1 MRLQFARA
9 LSFACRGRLRTLLAD
24 CSTDGLYCATI
35 TRQQIFE
42 RSLQATV
49 EGVFPH
55 ESRAPTVFFSTQ
67 ICFIS
72 RPGCQGRNKLWW
84 RSSQVGSLAPHVRT
98 WDLSEA
104 NILFAIVR
112 AMWKTFGPLQKNPDG
127 PFNISKHLD
136 SCVLFRANRKLAP
149 WAAVFQNLTKLN

>member
-112 AMWKTFGPLQKNPDG
+112 AVWKTVGPLQKIQMG
-127 PFNISKHLD
+127 PLISA
-136 SCVLFRANRKLAP
+136 SIQAAACFFEPIAN
-149 WAAVFQNLTKLN
+149 